1 MVVFIPSRQYW
12 QTVTSWDYLNQE
24 IGERAA
30 VPKEVTI
37 IEEMPLTPVGKIF
50 KPALRWKA
58 MQKVYQSELEALN
71 DLITS
76 LDVTVTEELL
86 TIRGTMKHKLQRE
99 GEGYS
104 GIGRSHDSFSRSLRL
119 TCPINVDEVTAT
131 YKDGVLRIVLPR
143 CKPEQGRSIKV
154 KVR

>member
-1 MVVFIPSRQYW
+1 MPGLIIWKDREINRLKRDIDRLFEGLWVDFCVPVLPKARREAP
-12 QTVTSWDYLNQE
+12 YL
-24 IGERAA
+24 
-30 VPKEVTI
+30 
-37 IEEMPLTPVGKIF
+37 
-50 KPALRWKA
+50 
-58 MQKVYQSELEALN
+58 
-71 DLITS
+71 DLIESREGLMITAEIPGVDPED

-119 TCPINVDEVTAT
+119 NCPINVDEVTAT